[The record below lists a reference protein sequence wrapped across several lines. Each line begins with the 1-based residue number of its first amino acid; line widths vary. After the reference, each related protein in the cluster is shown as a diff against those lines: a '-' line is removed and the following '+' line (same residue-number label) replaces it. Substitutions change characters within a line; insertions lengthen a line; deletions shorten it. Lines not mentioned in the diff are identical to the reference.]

1 MEAIMRRCDH
11 DGDGKLSL
19 SDFEK
24 VMNRTHTE
32 RNSSQNTEFEK
43 PHTLYESPSRIRI
56 DSYLV
61 PETVKN
67 ERKGVINKEIS
78 KMTKSFKSRQI
89 AMR

>member
-11 DGDGKLSL
+11 DGDGTISL

-24 VMNRTHTE
+24 VMNQTHTE
-32 RNSSQNTEFEK
+32 RGSSQNTDSDK
-43 PHTLYESPSRIRI
+43 TNNLYESPSRIRI

-78 KMTKSFKSRQI
+78 KMTKTFKSK
-89 AMR
+89 